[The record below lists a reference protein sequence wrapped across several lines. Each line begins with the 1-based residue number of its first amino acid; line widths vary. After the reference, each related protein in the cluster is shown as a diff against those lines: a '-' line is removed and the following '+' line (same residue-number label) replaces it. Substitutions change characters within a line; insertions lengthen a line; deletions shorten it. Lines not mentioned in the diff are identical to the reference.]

1 MALFLLQR
9 QWRWTRCHA
18 RDMQQAAWQLI
29 QSPVKMNELIHSPMK
44 MQKLFIL
51 PEGTGEQL
59 IQSPEKRRQLMLSP
73 MKMERFSVPQDTGP
87 NQTPQPLDRC
97 CRWQTAAARCRF

>member
-1 MALFLLQR
+1 
-9 QWRWTRCHA
+9 
-18 RDMQQAAWQLI
+18 MQQAAWQLI

-73 MKMERFSVPQDTGP
+73 MKMERFSVPQDKRP
-87 NQTPQPLDRC
+87 NQTPLPLDRC